1 MMRTLRRAGWTP
13 LVIGVLLAVGCTSG
27 SGLVGVPS
35 PGPGGPAGPPPLPSS
50 DAGLA
55 DHVPQQI
62 VIGVLPTADVHRIVT
77 AIDGTVL
84 REIRELHAVTVRL
97 RQPTSI
103 VDTIRKLQGM
113 AGVRYAEPNYVYQ
126 PFLTPLDPFFSSK
139 QWGPQ
144 KINAPAA
151 WDLTTGNP
159 NSVVAV
165 VDTGVDST
173 HPDLSGNILAGI
185 NCTGEAGTPN
195 GHGTHVAGIAAA
207 IGNNGIGIAGI
218 AWAAGILPIKVC
230 TISGCVIS
238 DIACGILF
246 GANFATLNLG
256 MRVVENLSLG
266 GAGYSQTLKD
276 AVDNA
281 IQSNVLVIASAGNDG
296 KSTVLFPAGY
306 PGVMAVGASTPTN
319 DRAVFSTYGSH
330 LSVIAPGVDI
340 YSTIPGG
347 SYSLMSGTSMAAPHV
362 AGVASLIRAGNPT
375 LTPSQVRAQIEQTAT
390 HLGSPGFNPQF
401 GWGLVN
407 AAAVVGSPVTSN
419 YGQIQVTVLD
429 NVTLVPVGAADVIVW
444 VGTTSCL
451 GLTQVVQT
459 AQTNSSGVAVFGA
472 VSAGSYCATASTTA
486 KKATTQTPFL
496 VTAGATTNATLIIAP

>member
-1 MMRTLRRAGWTP
+1 LTRT
-13 LVIGVLLAVGCTSG
+13 
-27 SGLVGVPS
+27 
-35 PGPGGPAGPPPLPSS
+35 
-50 DAGLA
+50 
-55 DHVPQQI
+55 
-62 VIGVLPTADVHRIVT
+62 
-77 AIDGTVL
+77 
-84 REIRELHAVTVRL
+84 
-97 RQPTSI
+97 
-103 VDTIRKLQGM
+103 
-113 AGVRYAEPNYVYQ
+113 N
-126 PFLTPLDPFFSSK
+126 DPFSSSK

-246 GANFATLNLG
+246 GANFATLNPG
-256 MRVVENLSLG
+256 KRVVENLSLG

-281 IQSNVLVIASAGNDG
+281 IQSNVLVIASAGTDG

-347 SYSLMSGTSMAAPHV
+347 GYSLMSGTSMAAPHV
-362 AGVASLIRAGNPT
+362 AGVAALILALSPGLSPA
-375 LTPSQVRAQIEQTAT
+375 QVRSQIERTAT
-390 HLGSPGFNPQF
+390 HLGSSAFDPQF
-401 GWGLVN
+401 GWGVVD
-407 AAAVVGSPVTSN
+407 AAAALRALVPTN
-419 YGQIQVTVLD
+419 YGQVHI
-429 NVTLVPVGAADVIVW
+429 
-444 VGTTSCL
+444 
-451 GLTQVVQT
+451 T
-459 AQTNSSGVAVFGA
+459 AQDTSG
-472 VSAGSYCATASTTA
+472 SARG
-486 KKATTQTPFL
+486 P
-496 VTAGATTNATLIIAP
+496 